1 MLKTNED
8 DIFVIDYRV
17 VEIKGRVLK
26 SPTYGNFCPKC
37 KTSSYNI
44 LDYDDELFRCVLC
57 GYVLSG
63 ADIVR
68 RIGEFWQKKRN
79 EKLEKKLL
87 L

>member
-17 VEIKGRVLK
+17 VKIKGKVQK
-26 SPTYGNFCPKC
+26 APTYGNFCPKC

-44 LDYDDELFRCVLC
+44 HDYDEGLFRCGLC
-57 GYVLSG
+57 GHILSG

-68 RIGEFWQKKRN
+68 RIGEFWQKKEMKN
-79 EKLEKKLL
+79 
-87 L
+87 

>member
-44 LDYDDELFRCVLC
+44 HDYDDGLFRCVLC
-57 GYVLSG
+57 GHILSG

-68 RIGEFWQKKRN
+68 RISKFWQKKEMKN
-79 EKLEKKLL
+79 
-87 L
+87 